1 MVKCTVG
8 FLQMA
13 GQMFGWVLTL
23 FMRSLPKQLALKPS
37 ICWMHTR
44 QASSPLTLLV
54 KRGTFASSLSHQREQ
69 AQKQRRPGWPVLKQ
83 AHRLYAQSQQ
93 WLPAVTAARLSLH
106 CLVQRPPCQ
115 ISHSSK
121 CPCGSVKWPQCLLSG
136 DSLPLSPSTSQEEL
150 ASREALRSKKGPR
163 RWSLHDGGVK

>member
-54 KRGTFASSLSHQREQ
+54 KRGTFASSLSHQREH
-69 AQKQRRPGWPVLKQ
+69 AQKPKRPGWPVLKQ

-121 CPCGSVKWPQCLLSG
+121 CPCGSVKWPQCLLFWRQSASFTIHIPG
-136 DSLPLSPSTSQEEL
+136 RTCIKRSAALEEG
-150 ASREALRSKKGPR
+150 SKKMV
-163 RWSLHDGGVK
+163 SA